1 MTLTNEKLWLL
12 EVFQT
17 YRKKHKLPNKS
28 AIDLLNAPHRDKL
41 QVRHIEWL
49 VQFMDVWEILEY
61 SNKTV
66 STDEDLCD
74 ERGRPL

>member
-1 MTLTNEKLWLL
+1 MTLTNEKLWLV

-49 VQFMDVWEILEY
+49 VQFMDVWETVEY